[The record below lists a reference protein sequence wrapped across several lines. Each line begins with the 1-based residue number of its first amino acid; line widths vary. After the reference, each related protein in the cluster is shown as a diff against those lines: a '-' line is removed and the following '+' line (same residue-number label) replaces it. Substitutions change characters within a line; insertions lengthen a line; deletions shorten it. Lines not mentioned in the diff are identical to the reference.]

1 MGNRNKSNHTAMKKA
16 SAAAEEFFGQGVS
29 RTGFSIPWAPD
40 RCRETWWTVLGGP
53 WVWGTWGCRRL
64 RPRHGTS
71 VPSRGLARRVRVRGS
86 EGRGARV
93 GAGPWALRPAA
104 GEACQSPAG
113 AAREAGPWR
122 GGLVG
127 RGCFPLQKGV
137 RGPAPASTTQ
147 PRPSHTHT
155 PSPRR
160 GLTQEGTGRWGL
172 AAGFGLG
179 TAGGQRSRSQIEA
192 LGPGGGFTQ
201 RCLAGQCGRP
211 VEFWVR
217 EPFPL
222 ASGCLLG
229 SSEWEATSHWRPFLS
244 PKQSGPE
251 RVRGRAETWVS

>member
-137 RGPAPASTTQ
+137 RGPARPPPRSPVPRTPTPPPPAVASLRKAQ
-147 PRPSHTHT
+147 GGGVSLLGLGWALRMVSAAGAKSRPWGQAVASH
-155 PSPRR
+155 SDASLGNVD
-160 GLTQEGTGRWGL
+160 GLSSSGSGSLSRWPL
-172 AAGFGLG
+172 AAFSARLSGKRPPTGGLSCPRSSQ
-179 TAGGQRSRSQIEA
+179 AQR
-192 LGPGGGFTQ
+192 G
-201 RCLAGQCGRP
+201 
-211 VEFWVR
+211 
-217 EPFPL
+217 
-222 ASGCLLG
+222 
-229 SSEWEATSHWRPFLS
+229 
-244 PKQSGPE
+244 
-251 RVRGRAETWVS
+251 